1 MKERSI
7 SFLRNRLWLF
17 LIGISAVL
25 GLRASAQGTPPEN
38 MDFSVL
44 VSNNPVEQFEVA
56 DGGFKAA
63 LATNWKVITL
73 NTFPGMK
80 WTTTFKD
87 DCFSI
92 SPTKFSVKAPYC
104 SYLVTPALD
113 LSKMGG
119 KALSFS
125 MLATS
130 SAGTSPLKVLLIDN
144 QGATLRE
151 LLSVSEISSSNTSY
165 FPKEVQM
172 PSDLTGIGFIAF
184 VAKGDKENRTQF
196 KLNALKLAEASQEVQ
211 ISCTPK
217 EGLYFDT
224 TPAGSVG
231 ATKEVEIFIKNF
243 VGVPEVT
250 LTGINA
256 SDFRLLNKNALT
268 QTGGKL
274 SVVFEPKSG
283 GDKKADIQISAGT
296 ATFLVPLTGKATGA
310 AATIKMTASP
320 QSIAFGKVNVG
331 SSKGPKSIAI
341 EVQNA
346 LEAPTM
352 TLKGANTGDFAV
364 TGADQLTHQGG
375 GLMVTF
381 TPSSKG
387 VKSATI
393 ELQVQGTLLN
403 IHMTGEGTGE
413 APTPEPTDDI
423 ELLKDPYFYNFN
435 TENQPTDWAFEGKVT
450 KLERG
455 YNSSTGFAVQLDA
468 QGSEQGASIFQ
479 KVALKNDKITVKE
492 GDMLEG
498 TIHFRSMGEKV
509 EGGAVR
515 LACQW
520 LNADGQP
527 IASAEDAF
535 INNRDFFDRH
545 KAWDKVAFRTIAP
558 AGATHFLFKVV
569 TRAGSLVEMDDFGLL
584 RLTRD
589 NANMPFIAVL
599 PHITI
604 ITGEKDK
611 SVTSSILVQG
621 MKLPYAQRP
630 SFDAK
635 NGSMSIA
642 PETVPQGNSVGTY
655 TVTMT
660 PDKKGVYLNGY
671 IIKFMGDDPVSTS
684 AFNAYFI
691 DANNPPKV
699 SLSATTPLREMESF
713 PTETDEQTLTF
724 DITGVIDSPTV
735 AILQDEAGI
744 FRLSTSSFYY
754 SVKQDKVL
762 NSTVKVTFRP
772 KEEKEYTAQLV
783 ITTALMEPFVLTIKG
798 KGKKNSDG
806 WLEKFTADKPLD
818 PRFVGEAWKG
828 YHLFDRGYYRLDG
841 AWQEAGKVQIK
852 AEGTLECDEWFA
864 NGLENITIAPISL
877 ASKVRLEYSIDGGGH
892 WQKGEA
898 FDRNGSSAIKTHRP
912 TRFRL
917 VNTTQEAIQI
927 EQIRLTLGKPEE
939 RISFPKLNEKAMLVN
954 ADAMPLALLNETFNG
969 TRHTRGI
976 DLAGWQTLALQGD
989 RPFWGWAQ
997 KNKSTMEVEEQCAQI
1012 SFLNTLNPSDKR
1024 EHQAWLIS
1032 PALSYQKAASKILT
1046 FRLRYELPTENGE
1059 EKFGVFI
1066 IKEKEGAIDP
1076 QYLDITKLLLVE
1088 NIENETWYDYYVD
1101 LSKVEGISVEDIF
1114 HIGFSFYS
1122 PVGGNATSLT
1132 FMVDDVTFGRT
1143 DMTEINVDKD
1153 LISFLFKVDQEC
1165 TPQVFTV
1172 TTKNP
1177 KHPIALTMV
1186 PSRLAER
1193 FKLSTTKL
1201 PKEGGDV
1208 AVGFKSKDDKDRAAA
1223 LLVQSRGSASK
1234 LVRLV
1239 AQFDNAIEVPDALNP
1254 TKVYPTITR
1263 ETLFVEGFYSEY
1275 YIYSIEGACVAQG
1288 KASHRIDVAHL
1299 PEGNYIIRLLT
1310 EDGGMATHR
1319 FVRE

>member
-1 MKERSI
+1 MKRERI
-7 SFLRNRLWLF
+7 SFARRSLCLF
-17 LIGISAVL
+17 LVGMSVIL
-25 GLRASAQGTPPEN
+25 GLRAGEPTPPPAD

-44 VSNNPVEQFEVA
+44 VSSDPVATFEVNE
-56 DGGFKAA
+56 GGFKDA
-63 LATNWKVITL
+63 LATDWKVVTL

-80 WTTTFKD
+80 WGTTFKD

-498 TIHFRSMGEKV
+498 TFHFRSVGTKV
-509 EGGAVR
+509 ENGAVR

-520 LNADGQP
+520 LD
-527 IASAEDAF
+527 ASGNVITTAEEAF
-535 INNRDFFDRH
+535 INNTFYFDRH

-569 TRAGSLVEMDDFGLL
+569 TQAGSWVELDDFGLL

-599 PHITI
+599 PHISV
-604 ITGEKDK
+604 ITGEKGK
-611 SVTSSILVQG
+611 PITRELLVQG
-621 MKLPYAQRP
+621 MKLPYAQTP
-630 SFDAK
+630 VLNAK
-635 NGSMSIA
+635 NGTMSIA
-642 PETVPQGNSVGTY
+642 PEKLPAGNSVANY
-655 TVTMT
+655 SVTINPT
-660 PDKKGVYLNGY
+660 EKGAYYNGY
-671 IIKFMGDDPVSTS
+671 VIKFMGDNAVSTS
-684 AFNAYFI
+684 AFNAFFI
-691 DANNPPKV
+691 DAANPPAVK
-699 SLSATTPLREMESF
+699 LSDTTPVRTMESF
-713 PTETDEQTLTF
+713 PNETDEMTLTF
-724 DITGVIDSPTV
+724 DVTGVIDSPTV
-735 AILQDEAGI
+735 AVQQEEAGI
-744 FRLSTSSFYY
+744 FLLNTSSFYY
-754 SVKQDKVL
+754 SVGQDKVL

-772 KEEKEYTAQLV
+772 KEAKEYNATIV
-783 ITTALMEPFVLTIKG
+783 ISAALMEPFVLQIKG
-798 KGKKNSDG
+798 KGKELSEG
-806 WLEKFTADKPLD
+806 WVEKFTADKPLD
-818 PRFVGEAWKG
+818 PRFVGNPWTG
-828 YHLFDRGYYRLDG
+828 YHNFDRGYYFLEG
-841 AWQEAGKVQIK
+841 SWQAPGRVDIK
-852 AEGTLECDEWFA
+852 AGGIIECDEWFA
-864 NGLENITIAPISL
+864 NGIERITIAPISL
-877 ASKVRLEYSIDGGGH
+877 ASHLKLEYSIDGGGH
-892 WQKGEA
+892 WKEGES
-898 FDRNGSSAIKTHRP
+898 FDRSGSAMIDTHRP

-917 VNTTQEAIQI
+917 VNQTEETASL
-927 EQIRLTLGKPEE
+927 EQIKLSLGTPEA
-939 RISFPKLNEKAMLVN
+939 RISYPQLNEEAMLVG
-954 ADAMPLALLNETFNG
+954 ADAQPLALLNETFDG
-969 TRHTRGI
+969 TRHTRG
-976 DLAGWQTLALQGD
+976 LNLPGWQNLALQAD

-997 KNKSTMEVEEQCAQI
+997 KNIATQEVEEQCAQI
-1012 SFLNTLNPSDKR
+1012 SFFNSINKDDRR

-1032 PALSYQKAASKILT
+1032 PALSYQQAASKILT
-1046 FRLRYELPTENGE
+1046 FRLRYQLPTENGE

-1066 IKEKEGAIDP
+1066 IKEREGSIEP
-1076 QYLDITKLLLVE
+1076 QYLDITKLLLVD
-1088 NIENETWYDYYVD
+1088 NIESSTWYDYYVD
-1101 LSKVEGISVEDIF
+1101 LSKAEGISIEDIF
-1114 HIGFSFYS
+1114 HVGFSFYS

-1132 FMVDDVTFGRT
+1132 FMIDDVTFGRT
-1143 DMTEINVDKD
+1143 DMTELSVDKE
-1153 LISFLFKVDQEC
+1153 LLSFLFKVDQEC
-1165 TPQVFTV
+1165 TPQLFTV
-1172 TTKNP
+1172 TAKNP
-1177 KHPIALTMV
+1177 KHPITLTMV
-1186 PSRLAER
+1186 PSRLAEQ
-1193 FKLSTTKL
+1193 FKVSTARL
-1201 PKEGGDV
+1201 PKEGGEV
-1208 AVGFKSKDDKDRAAA
+1208 AVGFKSKDDKTRAAA
-1223 LLVQSRGSASK
+1223 LLIQTRGSASK
-1234 LVRLV
+1234 LVRLM
-1239 AQFDNAIEVPDALNP
+1239 AQIDNAVEVPDALNR
-1254 TKVYPTITR
+1254 TKVYPTVTNG
-1263 ETLFVEGFYSEY
+1263 TLYVEGSYEEY
-1275 YIYSIEGACVAQG
+1275 YLFTLDGTWIEQGRATHSIEVG
-1288 KASHRIDVAHL
+1288 HL
-1299 PEGNYIIRLLT
+1299 PEGNYIIRLLSA
-1310 EDGGMATHR
+1310 DGGMATHR
-1319 FVRE
+1319 FVRR

>member
-80 WTTTFKD
+80 WGTTFKD

-509 EGGAVR
+509 ENGAVR

-520 LNADGQP
+520 LD
-527 IASAEDAF
+527 ASGNVITTAEEAF
-535 INNRDFFDRH
+535 INNTFYFDRH

-599 PHITI
+599 PHISV
-604 ITGEKDK
+604 ITGEKGK
-611 SVTSSILVQG
+611 PITRELLVQG
-621 MKLPYAQRP
+621 MKLPYAQTP
-630 SFDAK
+630 VLNAK
-635 NGSMSIA
+635 NGTMSIA
-642 PETVPQGNSVGTY
+642 PEKLPAGNSVANY
-655 TVTMT
+655 SVTINPT
-660 PDKKGVYLNGY
+660 EKGAYYNGY
-671 IIKFMGDDPVSTS
+671 VIKFMGDNAVSTS
-684 AFNAYFI
+684 AFNAFFI
-691 DANNPPKV
+691 DAANPPAVK
-699 SLSATTPLREMESF
+699 LSDTTPVRTMESF
-713 PTETDEQTLTF
+713 PNETDEMTLTF
-724 DITGVIDSPTV
+724 DVTGVIDSPTV
-735 AILQDEAGI
+735 AVQQEEAGI
-744 FRLSTSSFYY
+744 FLLNTSSFYY
-754 SVKQDKVL
+754 SVGQDKVL

-772 KEEKEYTAQLV
+772 KEAKEYNATIV
-783 ITTALMEPFVLTIKG
+783 ISAALMEPFVLQIKG
-798 KGKKNSDG
+798 KGKELSEG
-806 WLEKFTADKPLD
+806 WVEKFTADKPLD
-818 PRFVGEAWKG
+818 PRFVGNPWTG
-828 YHLFDRGYYRLDG
+828 YHNFDRGYYFLEG
-841 AWQEAGKVQIK
+841 SWQAPGRVDIK
-852 AEGTLECDEWFA
+852 AGGIIECDEWFA
-864 NGLENITIAPISL
+864 NGIERITIAPISL
-877 ASKVRLEYSIDGGGH
+877 ASHLKLEYSIDGGGH
-892 WQKGEA
+892 WKEGES
-898 FDRNGSSAIKTHRP
+898 FDRSGSAMIDTHRP

-917 VNTTQEAIQI
+917 VNQTEETASL
-927 EQIRLTLGKPEE
+927 EQIKLSLGTPEA
-939 RISFPKLNEKAMLVN
+939 RISYPQLNEEAMLVG
-954 ADAMPLALLNETFNG
+954 ADAQPLALLNETFDG
-969 TRHTRGI
+969 TRHTRG
-976 DLAGWQTLALQGD
+976 LNLPGWQNLALQAD

-997 KNKSTMEVEEQCAQI
+997 KNIATQEVEEQCAQI
-1012 SFLNTLNPSDKR
+1012 SFFNSINKDDRR

-1032 PALSYQKAASKILT
+1032 PALSYQQAASKILT
-1046 FRLRYELPTENGE
+1046 FRLRYQLPTENGE

-1066 IKEKEGAIDP
+1066 IKEREGSIEP
-1076 QYLDITKLLLVE
+1076 QYLDITKLLLVD
-1088 NIENETWYDYYVD
+1088 NIESSTWYDYYVD
-1101 LSKVEGISVEDIF
+1101 LSKAEGISIEDIF
-1114 HIGFSFYS
+1114 HVGFSFYS

-1132 FMVDDVTFGRT
+1132 FMIDDVTFGRT
-1143 DMTEINVDKD
+1143 DMTELSVDKE
-1153 LISFLFKVDQEC
+1153 LLSFLFKVDQEC
-1165 TPQVFTV
+1165 TPQLFTV
-1172 TTKNP
+1172 TAKNP
-1177 KHPIALTMV
+1177 KHPITLTMV
-1186 PSRLAER
+1186 PSRLAEQ
-1193 FKLSTTKL
+1193 FKVSTARL
-1201 PKEGGDV
+1201 PKEGGEV
-1208 AVGFKSKDDKDRAAA
+1208 AVGFKSKDDKTRAAA
-1223 LLVQSRGSASK
+1223 LLIQTRGSASK
-1234 LVRLV
+1234 LVRLM
-1239 AQFDNAIEVPDALNP
+1239 AQIDNAVEVPDALNR
-1254 TKVYPTITR
+1254 TKVYPTVTNG
-1263 ETLFVEGFYSEY
+1263 TLYVEGSYEEY
-1275 YIYSIEGACVAQG
+1275 YLFTLDGTWIEQGRATHSIEVG
-1288 KASHRIDVAHL
+1288 HL
-1299 PEGNYIIRLLT
+1299 PEGNYIIRLLSA
-1310 EDGGMATHR
+1310 DGGMATHR
-1319 FVRE
+1319 FVRR